1 MLNTKQQEF
10 VDYAVK
16 KFGTNELT
24 VSQLKDANKHFGC
37 KYAPQWLIKNSDYK
51 IGKSLFK
58 LPTENDV
65 VKTTSGETEKVLP
78 TETKNE
84 AAFVVSSL
92 VGDIIPKKDS
102 VFVSFGNYPDLKSI
116 VKSNMFYPVFI
127 TGLSGNG
134 KTMGVTQACAEA
146 KKELI
151 RVNITIETDE
161 DDLLGGYRLKDGQTV
176 WQNGPVIEAME
187 RGALLL
193 LDEIDL
199 ASNKIMCLQPIL
211 EGSGIYVKKINKFV
225 KPKNG
230 FNVIATA
237 NTKGQGSD
245 DGKFI
250 GTNVLNEAFLERFPV
265 TFEQEYPPVKVE
277 QKILDN
283 VMSAYDLKDPKFTE
297 NLVKWADVIRKTFY
311 DGGVDE
317 IIATRRL
324 VHIINAFA
332 IFKNKLKAVQ
342 VCVNRFDD
350 DTKNS
355 FLDLYSK
362 VDAGVNIEDISG
374 NGNDVDPIN
383 MEEETAK
390 LGPNAQQ
397 IIEGVKKWGQGLK
410 AKGVF
415 SDEDFE
421 EFKVFA
427 ATANGI
433 NTINKLRKYYGEQ
446 TIPTAP
452 VDVDGAPSND
462 ELYELVADPKY
473 KTDPAFRRKVEQQ
486 FARAFPGKVDTGEI

>member
-92 VGDIIPKKDS
+92 VGDIVPKKDS

-187 RGALLL
+187 RGAILL

-211 EGSGIYVKKINKFV
+211 EGSGIFVKKINRFV

-250 GTNVLNEAFLERFPV
+250 GTNVLNEAFLERFPI
-265 TFEQEYPPVKVE
+265 TFEQKYPTAKVE
-277 QKILDN
+277 EKILVN
-283 VMSAYDLKDPKFTE
+283 TLAKSGKKDKDFCKK
-297 NLVKWADVIRKTFY
+297 LVTWADVIRKTYF

-317 IIATRRL
+317 IISTRRL
-324 VHIINAFA
+324 VHIIQAYA
-332 IFKNKLKAVQ
+332 IFKNKMKAIE
-342 VCVNRFDD
+342 VCTNRFDD

-355 FLDLYSK
+355 FTELYTK
-362 VDAGVNIEDISG
+362 VDAGASAE
-374 NGNDVDPIN
+374 
-383 MEEETAK
+383 
-390 LGPNAQQ
+390 Q
-397 IIEGVKKWGQGLK
+397 I
-410 AKGVF
+410 A
-415 SDEDFE
+415 
-421 EFKVFA
+421 
-427 ATANGI
+427 
-433 NTINKLRKYYGEQ
+433 
-446 TIPTAP
+446 
-452 VDVDGAPSND
+452 
-462 ELYELVADPKY
+462 
-473 KTDPAFRRKVEQQ
+473 EQQ
-486 FARAFPGKVDTGEI
+486 RQADVASQTNEEDESSDDGDVI